1 MSGPIRITSL
11 PILLLPLFF
20 FIPGVR
26 SLDAPTFREPL
37 VVQAAQDQVW
47 VNRATGIYNFPGTR
61 SYGNTNQGEFMSEK
75 EAQAHGYR
83 ASKIGQ
89 LDG

>member
-1 MSGPIRITSL
+1 MSGPIRITL
-11 PILLLPLFF
+11 LAILLFPLFF
-20 FIPGVR
+20 FIPGLR
-26 SLDAPTFREPL
+26 SLDTPTLREPL
-37 VVQAAQDQVW
+37 LVQAGQDQVW

-61 SYGNTNQGEFMSEK
+61 SYGNTNQGEYMSEK

-89 LDG
+89 LEA

>member
-1 MSGPIRITSL
+1 MSGPIRITLL

-26 SLDAPTFREPL
+26 SLDTPTLSKPL
-37 VVQAAQDQVW
+37 LVQAGQDRVW

-61 SYGNTNQGEFMSEK
+61 SYGNTIQGEFMSEK

-89 LDG
+89 LEA

>member
-1 MSGPIRITSL
+1 MSGPIRITLL

-26 SLDAPTFREPL
+26 SLDTPGFREPL
-37 VVQAAQDQVW
+37 FVQAAEDQVW
-47 VNRATGIYNFPGTR
+47 VNTATGIYNFPGTR